1 VRLVRGVLRAI
12 GLGLSVGLA
21 VLVGGLALVL
31 VVVPK
36 ATGSTPLT
44 VLTQSMEPRLPP
56 GTLLVVRPTPVRD
69 IRVGDVLTY
78 QIASG
83 QAAVIS
89 HRVVAITSSSTGART
104 FVTKGDANAEA
115 DPDPVTVPQIRG
127 TLWYSVPDAGYVDQI
142 VNGDRGWLVPSIA
155 VALLVYSAVMIALGL
170 RSAVRRRRGER
181 AARAALTARPFEC
194 PNSGTGT
201 RDTRA

>member
-1 VRLVRGVLRAI
+1 MRGVLRAI

-56 GTLLVVRPTPVRD
+56 GTLLVVRPTPARD

-78 QIASG
+78 QITSG

-170 RSAVRRRRGER
+170 RSAVRRRRGSGRR
-181 AARAALTARPFEC
+181 ALRSGWRALR
-194 PNSGTGT
+194 
-201 RDTRA
+201 